1 MYNQSN
7 PKQKMKMKFIRL
19 VSIVS
24 IVSLAA
30 AVSCNKH
37 HDAEDGGKTS
47 VRAMIGGYDGEGM
60 SLEGE
65 DALADISAFLF
76 QDGTLVKV
84 YDFEVSPSNTYEFTV
99 DSRRGNL
106 YVVGVR
112 EGEIPTEG
120 LLEKG
125 ITEEEWKNST
135 SEFAGNPVQYY
146 TGSVSIDGT
155 SAPSNS
161 ASVSLKRGLARFDLA
176 VESLDEVKVKS
187 ITFRNLA
194 QAFNVFPSDE
204 VSSPADPK
212 RKDVTV
218 SFDEPVAAAAEGILY
233 AAEQVNGAIE
243 VSVTAT
249 VGGVEKTMTKAL
261 SGDIRRNT
269 AYKLTVRQDSIDLS
283 LGITFDEWED
293 GGNTDIE
300 VKGR

>member
-1 MYNQSN
+1 
-7 PKQKMKMKFIRL
+7 MKMKFIRL

-37 HDAEDGGKTS
+37 HDAEEGETTS

-65 DALADISAFLF
+65 DVLADISAFLF
-76 QDGTLVKV
+76 RDGVLVKV
-84 YDFEVSPSNTYEFTV
+84 YDFAVSPSNTYDFTV
-99 DSRRGNL
+99 DSRSGNL
-106 YVVGVR
+106 YVIGVR
-112 EGEIPTEG
+112 EGEIPTGG
-120 LLEKG
+120 LIEKG
-125 ITEEEWKNST
+125 ITEEEWKSST
-135 SEFAGNPVQYY
+135 AEFAADPVQFY

-176 VESLDEVKVKS
+176 IESIDEVKVKS
-187 ITFRNLA
+187 ITFSNLA
-194 QAFNVFPSDE
+194 QAFNVFPSDA

-218 SFDEPVAAAAEGILY
+218 SFDEPAASAVEGILY
-233 AAEQVNGAIE
+233 AAEQVNDSIQ

-249 VGGVEKTMTKAL
+249 VGGVEKTLTKAL
-261 SGDIRRNT
+261 SGDIVRNT
-269 AYKLTVRQDSIDLS
+269 AYTLTVRQDSIDLS

-300 VKGR
+300 VKRK